1 MCIFFDKLYTRV
13 MFCIFY
19 SSKKSGVSHLSGF
32 RFVLHPCF
40 SFSASSVKFYLVFDG
55 IEKN

>member
-19 SSKKSGVSHLSGF
+19 SSKKAESPIYQV
-32 RFVLHPCF
+32 FVL
-40 SFSASSVKFYLVFDG
+40 FYILVLAFQHLR
-55 IEKN
+55 